1 MLKAFINFWSKNK
14 IDILFWLG
22 IFLISFPILYIF
34 INAAG
39 ILASLPVIGFMF
51 LTFALILND

>member
-1 MLKAFINFWSKNK
+1 MFKLLRSFWSKNK

-34 INAAG
+34 ISSAG

-51 LTFALILND
+51 LTFALILNN